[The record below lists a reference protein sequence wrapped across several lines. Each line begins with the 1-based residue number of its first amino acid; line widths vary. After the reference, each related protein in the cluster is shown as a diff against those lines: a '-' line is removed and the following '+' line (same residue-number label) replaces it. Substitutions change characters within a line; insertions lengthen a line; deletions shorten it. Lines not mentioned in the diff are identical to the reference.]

1 MIMNTIIDALNWR
14 YATKKFDT
22 TKKLSQDD
30 MDILLETL
38 RLSPSSFGLQP
49 RKFIHVKNMEIRKE
63 LQDASRGQSQITEAS
78 DLIVIAVRSSLDESD
93 VEAYVQDMKEIRGK
107 NVEQL
112 PEDAKSIEKL
122 MEFKNMMINTIKSR
136 TPEQLKWWNQKQ
148 AYIAMGVV
156 LTTAAVVWIDTCPME
171 WFDPEKY
178 NEILGLNDLWL
189 TATVVIAVGYRSSED
204 KYANLAKVRF
214 PKERVIIQK

>member
-122 MEFKNMMINTIKSR
+122 MEFKNMIINTIKSR

>member
-122 MEFKNMMINTIKSR
+122 MEFKNRIINTIKSR